1 MGDEKIFIPT
11 QLPIPEKNRVCTD
24 IFCTIIG
31 AAFALTLFIVAC
43 VTWNKGNIFIY
54 QDNFQKRFFALQN
67 GAGDLCA

>member
-24 IFCTIIG
+24 IFCTILG

-43 VTWNKGNIFIY
+43 VTWNKGNLFIY
-54 QDNFQKRFFALQN
+54 HR
-67 GAGDLCA
+67 